1 MIEAPAFI
9 LALKQATTKTN
20 PIIMIGGPGPS
31 LFPELA
37 AACQADLV
45 SGDAPEALAAAQIH
59 IQRRRDQAGAQ
70 VK

>member
-1 MIEAPAFI
+1 
-9 LALKQATTKTN
+9 
-20 PIIMIGGPGPS
+20 MIGGPGPS

-37 AACQADLV
+37 AACQADLI